1 MDTNPNTGNTK
12 RRGRKVTEE
21 KPQKITIE
29 VSRYKSLM
37 DALDNDSKM
46 WRIVLTIFLCGV
58 LLFSGI
64 TVVVISI
71 KSFYPYSDIST
82 NALGVTTLKNEKKE
96 ISYWLFN
103 TAELWAKSGIRV
115 KKGQTITVRASG
127 KKHTAVHHLYK
138 DADSN
143 ASRMNEPWVG
153 TKGFATNEYSRQARD
168 IYRSKYRVFP
178 EENQDA
184 LLMQIVRNGKE
195 PDTRPSAAHDK
206 KYKFSCADSENR
218 FLLIGDKQEN
228 IYIEE
233 DGELYFAI
241 NDIVTDDLTICRMI
255 LEIVKANRG
264 TTATP
269 EQQKAQTGSSGSH
282 IEDKYNNPITSLE
295 DCCNELHK
303 IRELYDGYIN
313 GAKRILNCAG
323 EDAYKKFKGM
333 IDSCASATIN
343 GISKDQIDSCANE
356 AVNSISGQTNNPS
369 SRTKISQKLKDEI
382 ESSARATA
390 YKKFKEK
397 FGLKE
402 DEKNNIPNVFG
413 FGKNDK
419 GEFELFGYFIDKYET
434 PWYDDNIGSFLIVVE
449 ISSE

>member
-103 TAELWAKSGIRV
+103 TAELWAKSGIKV

-143 ASRMNEPWVG
+143 ASRLNEPWVG
-153 TKGFATNEYSRQARD
+153 TKGFATNEYSRKARD

-195 PDTRPSAAHDK
+195 PDTRPSAALPDK
-206 KYKFSCADSENR
+206 ECKFSYADSENR

-241 NDIVTDDLTICRMI
+241 NDIVTDDLTICRMMY
-255 LEIVKANRG
+255 EI
-264 TTATP
+264 TT
-269 EQQKAQTGSSGSH
+269 KK
-282 IEDKYNNPITSLE
+282 DDYNDYEVIP
-295 DCCNELHK
+295 
-303 IRELYDGYIN
+303 Y
-313 GAKRILNCAG
+313 LNNA
-323 EDAYKKFKGM
+323 DLLR
-333 IDSCASATIN
+333 
-343 GISKDQIDSCANE
+343 KDFH
-356 AVNSISGQTNNPS
+356 T
-369 SRTKISQKLKDEI
+369 KLKD
-382 ESSARATA
+382 S
-390 YKKFKEK
+390 
-397 FGLKE
+397 
-402 DEKNNIPNVFG
+402 KNNADSLREATYKNFKDIFGFKDDDTANVFG

-419 GEFELFGYFIDKYET
+419 GEFELFGYFIDNYET

>member
-103 TAELWAKSGIRV
+103 TAELWAKSGIKV

-143 ASRMNEPWVG
+143 ASRLNEPWVG
-153 TKGFATNEYSRQARD
+153 TKGFATNEYSRKARD

-195 PDTRPSAAHDK
+195 PDTRPSAALPDK
-206 KYKFSCADSENR
+206 KCKFSCADSENR

-241 NDIVTDDLTICRMI
+241 NDIVTDDLTICRMM
-255 LEIVKANRG
+255 LEIVKANRD

-282 IEDKYNNPITSLE
+282 
-295 DCCNELHK
+295 
-303 IRELYDGYIN
+303 
-313 GAKRILNCAG
+313 
-323 EDAYKKFKGM
+323 
-333 IDSCASATIN
+333 
-343 GISKDQIDSCANE
+343 SKDTKAAKPIITLTDCNIAFNEIRDSLNE
-356 AVNSISGQTNNPS
+356 S
-369 SRTKISQKLKDEI
+369 KITRKE
-382 ESSARATA
+382 A
-390 YKKFKEK
+390 YEKFKEK

-402 DEKNNIPNVFG
+402 DKKNNIPNVFG

-419 GEFELFGYFIDKYET
+419 GEFELFGYFIDNYET